1 MYFFRPRSQVQIN
14 DLSKEGSN
22 LIMNPLKVL
31 TNHVCLFPL
40 ESGFKFYR
48 LPLWPWLLCFLL
60 RSLRNPL
67 VEAIFEKKN
76 PAFLFVRL
84 VSAVGQLVA
93 PLLHPD
99 TLAVVAGELTLL
111 LAPSQLRLKG
121 DLVTRAARIE
131 DSPVVLPKRKGLLTG
146 V

>member
-1 MYFFRPRSQVQIN
+1 M
-14 DLSKEGSN
+14 
-22 LIMNPLKVL
+22 
-31 TNHVCLFPL
+31 
-40 ESGFKFYR
+40 
-48 LPLWPWLLCFLL
+48 
-60 RSLRNPL
+60 

-111 LAPSQLRLKG
+111 LAPSQLHLKG

>member
-1 MYFFRPRSQVQIN
+1 M
-14 DLSKEGSN
+14 
-22 LIMNPLKVL
+22 
-31 TNHVCLFPL
+31 
-40 ESGFKFYR
+40 
-48 LPLWPWLLCFLL
+48 
-60 RSLRNPL
+60 

-76 PAFLFVRL
+76 LAFLFVRL

-99 TLAVVAGELTLL
+99 TLADVAGELTLL
-111 LAPSQLRLKG
+111 LAPSQLHLKS

-131 DSPVVLPKRKGLLTG
+131 DSPVVRPRRKGLLTG